1 VPVSGAL
8 RRLLG
13 VRSLEEE
20 QHRASLESALAEL
33 HALERA
39 LALAR
44 ARERGGRAGVASSAS
59 DTDPAGRI
67 AALAES
73 SSAARHAATLASR
86 ISAAEQEADRLRQQ
100 FLLKRLERRQA
111 ETLIREEE
119 GRDAVQAERRTQQ
132 HADDRFSSRAGL
144 GKAWPRTA
152 SARPSGKKL

>member
-13 VRSLEEE
+13 VRNLEEE

-33 HALERA
+33 HALEHA

-44 ARERGGRAGVASSAS
+44 ARERGGRARVSFSAS
-59 DTDPAGRI
+59 DPDPAGRI
-67 AALAES
+67 AALVES
-73 SSAARHAATLASR
+73 SSAARHAAALAYR
-86 ISAAEQEADRLRQQ
+86 ISAAEQEADRLRRQ

-119 GRDAVQAERRTQQ
+119 ARDTVQAERRAQQ
-132 HADDRFSSRAGL
+132 HADDWFSSRAER
-144 GKAWPRTA
+144 GKASPRNTT
-152 SARPSGKKL
+152 ARPSDKKL